1 MDKHQRTFSFLDKK
15 EIFNCLFSLIQLYIW
30 KWNKPLKTSIVGN
43 DGETSMRSDYK
54 LLRFCFAL
62 LRALK
67 VAKEKEE
74 RLRMYVKQ
82 EREKQRVVSKFA

>member
-1 MDKHQRTFSFLDKK
+1 MT
-15 EIFNCLFSLIQLYIW
+15 E
-30 KWNKPLKTSIVGN
+30 
-43 DGETSMRSDYK
+43 K
-54 LLRFCFAL
+54 LPCGVIISYSGSAL
-62 LRALK
+62 LWLRALK